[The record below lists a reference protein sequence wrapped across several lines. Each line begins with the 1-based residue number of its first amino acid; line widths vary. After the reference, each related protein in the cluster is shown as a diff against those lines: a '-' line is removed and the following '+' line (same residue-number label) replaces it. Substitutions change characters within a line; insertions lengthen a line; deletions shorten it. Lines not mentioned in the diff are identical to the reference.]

1 MRQSSAERVR
11 ALCAHASAFV
21 WAAVTALL
29 FISSPQDASASNSN
43 FIPHRGGAP
52 APSGAQALC
61 QTYSWAC
68 ARAGSRSA
76 TSADQLQRVSA
87 VNARVNHSVRSVE
100 DDRQYGVAEHWAL
113 PTRIGGDCE
122 DFALLKKRELVLQGV
137 DPRRLLI
144 ATVLDRQRNPH
155 AVLVFRSDK
164 GDLVLDNL
172 TDQIRSWRETRYIFL
187 QMQDPDR
194 PSRWVNVFASG

>member
-1 MRQSSAERVR
+1 MRLSSAERVR
-11 ALCAHASAFV
+11 ALCSHASALV
-21 WAAVTALL
+21 WAAVTAFLLVFAPQGASATNEL
-29 FISSPQDASASNSN
+29 FIQ
-43 FIPHRGGAP
+43 HRGGAP

-68 ARAGSRSA
+68 ARTAAKSAGSG
-76 TSADQLQRVSA
+76 DQLQRISA
-87 VNARVNHSVRSVE
+87 VNARVNRSVRAIE
-100 DDRQYGVAEHWAL
+100 DDRQYGVTEHWAL
-113 PTRIGGDCE
+113 PTRTGGDCE
-122 DFALLKKRELVLQGV
+122 DFALLKKRELVSLGI

-144 ATVLDRQRNPH
+144 ATALDRQRNPH

-172 TDQIRSWRETRYIFL
+172 TDQIRSWRDTGYMFL

-194 PSRWVNVFASG
+194 PTGWVNVFTSG

>member
-1 MRQSSAERVR
+1 MRLSSAERVR
-11 ALCAHASAFV
+11 ALPAHASALL

-29 FISSPQDASASNSN
+29 LVIAPDGASATNES
-43 FIPHRGGAP
+43 FIPKKGAAP
-52 APSGAQALC
+52 APDGAQAIC
-61 QTYSWAC
+61 RTYSWAC
-68 ARAGSRSA
+68 ATAGTNVA
-76 TSADQLQRVSA
+76 AGIEFQRVSA
-87 VNARVNHSVRSVE
+87 VNTSVNRSVRAIE

-113 PTRIGGDCE
+113 PTQTGGDCE
-122 DFALLKKRELVLQGV
+122 DFALLKKRELVKLGV

-155 AVLVFRSDK
+155 AVLVFRSAK

-172 TDQIRSWRETRYIFL
+172 TDQIRDWRETRYIFL